1 MNILDK
7 ARLLQTSVLSS
18 LILGLGGAAYA
29 QDVAQVPD
37 AQVEEDDIEDT
48 IIVTGSRIRRT
59 IGDAPVPLTI
69 IDQERAQVSGFN
81 NIADFLS
88 DVPALQ
94 GSQVPDDTTGA
105 VLNAAGLSLLNLRN
119 LGVQRTLVLIDG
131 QRQVG
136 SQTGTAAVDVGT
148 IPFIA
153 VERTEVL
160 TGGASSIYG
169 ADAVSGV
176 VNFITRQNFE
186 GVRLDAQF
194 AEDREG
200 FNESYRLSGLIGQN
214 FAEDKGN
221 VLLAVEYRKTNELLQ
236 NQVDFQRRDAA
247 LLRIDSDPVPG
258 GSPAGT
264 AQIADGQPNFALFEG
279 LTLDIINNAGV
290 INTFAPNGISPTG
303 TFFTFA
309 PDGTAIPFIQGTDP
323 RTGALIGTSATL
335 IGGDGTPLVGLSESL
350 TPRNETVNTL
360 ARITYELTPNIDSY
374 AEVRYSR
381 TDARTSFQPSF
392 FSGAPN
398 FIGQADANRVL
409 GAQPFGVTAFTAV
422 DNAFLDPNA
431 AAAINGAFGV
441 ASVQRFQDEFNRTQ
455 DATRE
460 LFRIVGGFSGEFTSP
475 INSDEQW
482 YWEANANFGRSEAVN
497 QQGNVRLNQ
506 NFFAGSD
513 AIEIN
518 QADLDVITAAGNT
531 PTFAVGDVV
540 CRVQFLSAAGLPAT
554 IPGLGAVNQNT
565 IDNCVPFSIFG
576 EGATSNEA
584 LEFVSADLNDLFAQE
599 QVVFGGNLSGGLFD
613 PLGAGT
619 AQFSLGVEY
628 REDRSET
635 APDPL
640 ALNLD
645 TFANNIAPTSGSF
658 DVYEV
663 FGELEVP
670 LLADKPFAKNLSI
683 GGAAR
688 YSDYSTIGDT
698 FVWNVRGDW
707 EPIEDLTFRGGFARS
722 VRAPNIGELFQAAAQ
737 SFFQIADPCDINN
750 INGGLN
756 PGARA
761 ANCAALGVPV
771 GFVDPNPNISNS
783 GINAGNPNLAEETS
797 DTFFAGATWVPSFFP
812 DLIIDANFFDIEI
825 EDAIGG
831 LGVQNIVNAC
841 FDGANGPDTQ
851 FCSLFDRDPLNGGEI
866 SNILNAPVNIAFT
879 STRGLDFQGQYRKDV
894 ADILNGLGQ
903 NFSSDL
909 GSFSLGVQG
918 TYVFS
923 LEAQTNILDDT
934 TFDDAAGEVGVP
946 ELRFNVNATYSNGP
960 VALSWRWDRVSS
972 QELFQ
977 DTLDPIE
984 DIPSEF
990 LNTGQFSQHD
1000 LTIRYDV
1007 TDNLNLRAGVVNVFD
1022 SEPPLFAQNNIF
1034 DIFGRRFFIGA
1045 TANF

>member
-29 QDVAQVPD
+29 QDTQQVPD
-37 AQVEEDDIEDT
+37 AQIEEEDEDT
-48 IIVTGSRIRRT
+48 IVVTGSRIRRT

-69 IDQERAQVSGFN
+69 IDQEAAQVSGFN

-148 IPFIA
+148 LPFIA

-176 VNFITRQNFE
+176 VNFITRKNFE
-186 GVRLDAQF
+186 GIRLDAQY

-200 FNESYRLSGLIGQN
+200 FNDSYRLSGLIGQN

-221 VLLAVEYRKTNELLQ
+221 VLFAVEYRKTNELLQ
-236 NQVDFQRRDAA
+236 NQVDFNRRNAR
-247 LLRIDSDPVPG
+247 LLRIDNDLVPA
-258 GSPAGT
+258 GSPPGT
-264 AQIADGQPNFALFEG
+264 LQVADGQPNFAFFEN

-303 TFFTFA
+303 NFFTFA
-309 PDGTAIPFIQGTDP
+309 PDGTAIPFVQGADP
-323 RTGALIGTSATL
+323 RTGGLIGTSNTL

-360 ARITYELTPNIDSY
+360 ARVTYELTPNVDSY

-381 TDARTSFQPSF
+381 TNATTSFQPSF

-398 FIGQADANRVL
+398 FIGQAGADRVL

-431 AAAINGAFGV
+431 AAAINGLFGV
-441 ASVQRFQDEFNRTQ
+441 ASVQRFQDEFNRSQ
-455 DATRE
+455 DATRQ
-460 LFRIVGGFSGEFTSP
+460 LFRVVGGFSGEFTSP

-482 YWEANANFGRSEAVN
+482 YWDANANFGRSEAVN
-497 QQGNVRLNQ
+497 RQQNVRLNQ
-506 NFFAGSD
+506 NFFAGAD

-518 QADLDVITAAGNT
+518 QDDIDVITAAGNT
-531 PTFAVGDVV
+531 PAFAVGDIV
-540 CRVQFLSAAGLPAT
+540 CRVQFLDAAGLPAT

-576 EGATSNEA
+576 EGATSQDA
-584 LEFVSADLNDLFAQE
+584 VDFVTADLNDLFTQE
-599 QVVFGGNLSGGLFD
+599 QVVLSGSLSGGLFD

-628 REDRSET
+628 REDRSATE
-635 APDPL
+635 PDPI

-645 TFANNIAPTSGSF
+645 TFANNIEPTVGSF
-658 DVYEV
+658 DVYEI

-688 YSDYSTIGDT
+688 FSEYSTIGNT

-737 SFFQIADPCDINN
+737 SFFQIADPCDVNN
-750 INGGLN
+750 IGGGDN
-756 PGARA
+756 PAARA

-797 DTFFAGATWVPSFFP
+797 DTFFGGVTWVPSFFP
-812 DLIIDANFFDIEI
+812 DVILDANFFDIQI
-825 EDAIGG
+825 DDAIAG
-831 LGVQNIVNAC
+831 LGVQNIINAC
-841 FDGANGPDTQ
+841 FDGANGPDLQ
-851 FCSLFDRDPLNGGEI
+851 FCNLFDRDPLNGNEI

-879 STRGLDFQGQYRKDV
+879 GTRGIDFQGLYRKDV

-903 NFSSDL
+903 NISSDL
-909 GSFSLGVQG
+909 GSFTLGVQG
-918 TYVFS
+918 TYVFN
-923 LEAQTNILDDT
+923 LEAQTNVLDPT
-934 TFDDAAGEVGVP
+934 TFDDAAGEVGIP
-946 ELRFNVNATYSNGP
+946 ELRFNLNATYANGP
-960 VALSWRWDRVSS
+960 VALTWRWDRISS

-977 DTLDPIE
+977 DTADPIE

-990 LNTGQFSQHD
+990 LTTGQFSTHD
-1000 LTIRYDV
+1000 FTMRYDV
-1007 TDNLNLRAGVVNVFD
+1007 TENLNLRAGVINVFD
-1022 SEPPLFAQNNIF
+1022 NDQPQIARNNIF
-1034 DIFGRRFFIGA
+1034 DVFGRRFFIGA